1 MVEKKSPHK
10 LLKISEVCAKTTLS
24 RAVVNGLRRS
34 GDFLALFRLQPSA
47 SRSSRQKSTHG
58 LQSASSAIVS
68 RLATGRHHNDCPH
81 RQHR

>member
-34 GDFLALFRLQPSA
+34 GDFPRAVQIAAKRIAFVEAEIDAWIAERVERNRVEIGDGEA
-47 SRSSRQKSTHG
+47 SQ
-58 LQSASSAIVS
+58 
-68 RLATGRHHNDCPH
+68 
-81 RQHR
+81 